1 VSFHRRR
8 PPACFAADFARIWPI
23 LGRIKLR
30 LNRAASRVCPLCRTK
45 ILLRPRAKKLPG
57 PTD

>member
-8 PPACFAADFARIWPI
+8 PPACLPLISHEFWPI

-45 ILLRPRAKKLPG
+45 MLLRPRAKKLPG